1 MELSVKITLESTS
14 TATKTLQIFYSHMEE
29 NNKDIVTIEVKSRV
43 IFTNNSRV
51 IFHVGVT

>member
-43 IFTNNSRV
+43 IFTQITPDLSSMW
-51 IFHVGVT
+51 G